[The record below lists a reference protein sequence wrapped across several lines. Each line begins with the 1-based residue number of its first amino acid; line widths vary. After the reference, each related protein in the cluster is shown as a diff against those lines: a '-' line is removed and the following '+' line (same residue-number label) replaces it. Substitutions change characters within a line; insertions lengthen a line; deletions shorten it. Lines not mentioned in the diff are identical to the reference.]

1 MIKAGVIGHP
11 IAHSKSPVIH
21 GYWLNQYGVDGE
33 YKTYDIAPTELE
45 SGVRGLIDA
54 GLVGFNV
61 TLPHKQNIMPL
72 CKTLSDEA
80 KLIGAVNTITISK
93 NGDLHGH
100 NTDAFG
106 FIQNLKVA
114 VTDFDFKNATA
125 TVIGAGGASRAI
137 IFALQQQGVQN
148 IRITNRTRESAENL
162 AALYH
167 AHVVDW
173 DDRNEAVRD
182 ADLIINTTSLGMKG
196 QGALDIDLSHVSGN
210 AVVYDIVYT
219 PLMTPLLQQAE
230 EKRLRIVTGVGMLLH
245 QARPGFESWFGHF
258 PDVTPELETLIL
270 GIK

>member
-11 IAHSKSPVIH
+11 ISHSKSPLIH
-21 GYWLNQYGVDGE
+21 GYWIKQYGIQGE
-33 YKTYDIAPTELE
+33 YKTYDIAPENLE
-45 SGVRGLIDA
+45 SGVRGLVDA

-72 CKTLSDEA
+72 CATLSDEA
-80 KLIGAVNTITISK
+80 AAIGAVNTITVFP

-106 FIQNLKVA
+106 FAQNLKVA
-114 VTDFDFKNATA
+114 APDFVWKDATA
-125 TVIGAGGASRAI
+125 TVIGAGGAARAVLY
-137 IFALQQQGVQN
+137 ALHQNGVKHIN
-148 IRITNRTRESAENL
+148 ITNRTRESAENL
-162 AALYH
+162 AASYH

-173 DDRNEAVRD
+173 DDRNSAARN
-182 ADLIINTTSLGMKG
+182 ADLIINTTSLGMTG
-196 QGALDIDLSHVSGN
+196 QSSLDIDLTDINGN

-230 EKRLRIVTGVGMLLH
+230 EKRVRVVTGVGMLLH
-245 QARPGFESWFGHF
+245 QARPGFEVWFGHF
-258 PDVTPELETLIL
+258 PDVTPELEALIL